1 MIKGMTGFG
10 SSQVSSGSVKAIV
23 EIKSLNH
30 RYFDI
35 NYYLPLGFG
44 SIERKINQLVKKYV
58 QRGRVTVSIKI
69 TEKPSSTIV
78 LHKDVVKKHMTY
90 AKQLKNEFRLEND
103 LALSDII
110 KLPGVIE
117 SKETFVNADKIWP
130 SLQKSL
136 TRSLTALEQMRKSEG
151 RSLSKDVADKLKK
164 MATHLRTI
172 QARSKAILK
181 DKKKKLTVEEFS
193 SLQKSSDIN
202 EEISRLKH
210 YIDEVKILLKATSP
224 VGKKLDFIA
233 QEMQRETNTIGS
245 KVQDNVVSNAVISL
259 KSKIEKIREQAQNI
273 E

>member
-1 MIKGMTGFG
+1 M
-10 SSQVSSGSVKAIV
+10 
-23 EIKSLNH
+23 
-30 RYFDI
+30 
-35 NYYLPLGFG
+35 
-44 SIERKINQLVKKYV
+44 
-58 QRGRVTVSIKI
+58 
-69 TEKPSSTIV
+69 
-78 LHKDVVKKHMTY
+78 
-90 AKQLKNEFRLEND
+90 
-103 LALSDII
+103 
-110 KLPGVIE
+110 
-117 SKETFVNADKIWP
+117 
-130 SLQKSL
+130 
-136 TRSLTALEQMRKSEG
+136 
-151 RSLSKDVADKLKK
+151 KK

-172 QARSKAILK
+172 QTRSKAILK